1 MGKKKLSSSEAPC
14 EFIFSAHGL
23 ENLESSYPTLLK
35 VAGSYELPLLDLSSI
50 QMELEQILVS
60 VVERIVCL
68 KAESERKDLPLNVI
82 SAIKRHQVNS
92 EPESNQ
98 TCLSKPSLV
107 VKANP
112 DKPLTLIISQRSGP
126 CSTSQSILPTVS
138 AGVSKAKPS
147 VNAFGLRRSSRSSI
161 EEVSELNSPSSTDK
175 NQLAL
180 SYAIPNKF
188 WELMEPYCAE
198 ITEANISYL
207 EGLIR
212 SYQHIESIYFH
223 LPTLRQSEACKS
235 ETIEAPAQ
243 KRLRRESSHTIH
255 QSTADES
262 SCSFNNCN
270 SFMTASQMLNVTKC
284 LEAELKKPIPE
295 SSMLCK
301 ISQTLLESC
310 YQEDILSSFSG
321 KLNCSKQK
329 AVSNHEAEDNY
340 SGCTDPSGSDY
351 GSVSTEAL
359 PTNGFNDLHAS
370 NTMHSQVNQSLS
382 GLTLANHSLS
392 IDPNSITLHA
402 SQPLKSIAKQF
413 HVSSSYRVEKKIAQA
428 IDELGLFPLNIL
440 HPKASPVVESKEDLS
455 SNNLSST
462 PTCSNHSSRATKLI
476 IRKNKITSSNSTKS
490 GLLKVLN
497 DGQTPL
503 DRCSGLKKRRI
514 MNDKTLSPLP
524 EDENNVVSETNSADF
539 VDTENPPIEVS
550 SLKIRNP
557 DVSPVNT
564 TKKVER
570 SWHKKIS
577 NRKNSR
583 KNSKTLRYKNRLR
596 NTINCKNELLC
607 NGLSPGTND
616 LTISKKSDCTSGS
629 HRDQYSPTINDTENS
644 NTSDDY
650 LQGHDQEGDVSL
662 PSSPHRRNNFTSQL
676 SCDSDKRSNESSL
689 MHHSLRH
696 SHSSPYHLS
705 VTDCNGDIKPSKE
718 FLENLEGALVNG
730 DSSLSHF
737 DTEKLV
743 EHDQSRDK
751 RNSVCNTFDED
762 CEPAQILEYGSHQKD
777 EISTTPF
784 HNNRLKLKTECNW
797 LENTNKTDHFARKT
811 SRETS
816 PLMQNTDLK
825 VSKPYVVPNT
835 QNHTIFSSDTGSTTQ
850 YGYVGSDDI
859 SWAIIQR
866 QRELRLLCTANHR
879 VLRRLV
885 QAARRDMQRQEI
897 QRRLAIADADVIEAY
912 NRLESYRPHRKPPLK
927 RDRDVAWKALKE
939 RRKILT
945 ELEAFDAKSP

>member
-175 NQLAL
+175 NQLAS

-188 WELMEPYCAE
+188 WELMDL
-198 ITEANISYL
+198 T
-207 EGLIR
+207 GLIR

-564 TKKVER
+564 TKKVEL

-730 DSSLSHF
+730 NSSLSH
-737 DTEKLV
+737 LIL
-743 EHDQSRDK
+743 RI
-751 RNSVCNTFDED
+751 CNTFDED

-825 VSKPYVVPNT
+825 V
-835 QNHTIFSSDTGSTTQ
+835 
-850 YGYVGSDDI
+850 
-859 SWAIIQR
+859 
-866 QRELRLLCTANHR
+866 
-879 VLRRLV
+879 
-885 QAARRDMQRQEI
+885 
-897 QRRLAIADADVIEAY
+897 IEAY